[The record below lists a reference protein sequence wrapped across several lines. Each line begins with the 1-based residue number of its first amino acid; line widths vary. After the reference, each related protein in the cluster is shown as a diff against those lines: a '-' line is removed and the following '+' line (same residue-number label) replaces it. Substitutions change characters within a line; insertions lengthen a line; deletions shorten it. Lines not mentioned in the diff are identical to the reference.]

1 MPTFYETGM
10 NAFSYEQASPSD
22 EWIVQHNLNK
32 KVVVDVLV
40 NYQGNLTKILP
51 SEILFIDNYSI
62 KIKFSKPMTGYVRV
76 T

>member
-1 MPTFYETGM
+1 MPIFYENGM
-10 NAFSYEQASPSD
+10 NAYSHEQLSPSN
-22 EWIVQHNLNK
+22 EWTVQHDLNK

-40 NYQGNLTKILP
+40 DYQGELTKILP